1 MTQRFPN
8 FSPFPMVV
16 VLFFTLN
23 SCGKQNDHS
32 ANPESNSEKVE
43 RNLSTL
49 LTSATSS
56 SSNNDLESLLRDSKK
71 TFPEEVP
78 GAATVTI
85 DSSMMSEQ
93 TTDLSPS
100 EIIEEGASLEDAI
113 KDSMEAEKALQTL
126 EASALE
132 HQRSIEE
139 LRKINAHKDKT
150 IVSLSTIN
158 DELLSEIRR
167 LKGSA
172 KSDPA
177 SISSISSDSTGKVI
191 DLRSEIKNLK
201 NSLLLKSSEI
211 KDLRMRNDS
220 LEVRITSLEK
230 SPSPKIALAD
240 PSFNSP
246 ELENSAPVVVP
257 KVDLKI
263 NSKPCSLD
271 FDAVVTS
278 YTGKSKEAFY
288 TEFFIL
294 SDDLKSI
301 LSTGGIE
308 LSDFSGVENYGEL
321 WARARK
327 NSFLYPDMLKQIRS
341 LLLQQVEYGNGKRIR
356 TDINGAAKVE
366 DLRVGDYFVIGNAS
380 LGQVGVSWNVPVSL
394 NSGANKVSLTLA
406 NALWSQ

>member
-1 MTQRFPN
+1 
-8 FSPFPMVV
+8 
-16 VLFFTLN
+16 
-23 SCGKQNDHS
+23 
-32 ANPESNSEKVE
+32 
-43 RNLSTL
+43 
-49 LTSATSS
+49 
-56 SSNNDLESLLRDSKK
+56 
-71 TFPEEVP
+71 
-78 GAATVTI
+78 
-85 DSSMMSEQ
+85 
-93 TTDLSPS
+93 
-100 EIIEEGASLEDAI
+100 
-113 KDSMEAEKALQTL
+113 
-126 EASALE
+126 
-132 HQRSIEE
+132 
-139 LRKINAHKDKT
+139 
-150 IVSLSTIN
+150 
-158 DELLSEIRR
+158 
-167 LKGSA
+167 
-172 KSDPA
+172 
-177 SISSISSDSTGKVI
+177 
-191 DLRSEIKNLK
+191 
-201 NSLLLKSSEI
+201 
-211 KDLRMRNDS
+211 MRNDS

-366 DLRVGDYFVIGNAS
+366 DLRVGNYYVIGNAS